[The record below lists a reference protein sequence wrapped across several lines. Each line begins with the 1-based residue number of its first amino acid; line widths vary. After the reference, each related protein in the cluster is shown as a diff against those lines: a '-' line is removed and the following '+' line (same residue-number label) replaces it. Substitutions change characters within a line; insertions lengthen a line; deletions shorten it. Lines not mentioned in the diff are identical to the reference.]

1 MALCSVRQ
9 HRRSTDPPAP
19 DDSGRR
25 RTAVVDYASICTSLP
40 KDRQSSRLGQV
51 RRVFPIVRGRDNL
64 LHAPHL
70 SHDALVQIAKKLDR
84 LEISWE
90 AQLKGTPLA
99 DLY

>member
-1 MALCSVRQ
+1 M
-9 HRRSTDPPAP
+9 
-19 DDSGRR
+19 
-25 RTAVVDYASICTSLP
+25 
-40 KDRQSSRLGQV
+40 
-51 RRVFPIVRGRDNL
+51 FPIVRGRDNL

-70 SHDALVQIAKKLDR
+70 SHDALVQIAKKLNR